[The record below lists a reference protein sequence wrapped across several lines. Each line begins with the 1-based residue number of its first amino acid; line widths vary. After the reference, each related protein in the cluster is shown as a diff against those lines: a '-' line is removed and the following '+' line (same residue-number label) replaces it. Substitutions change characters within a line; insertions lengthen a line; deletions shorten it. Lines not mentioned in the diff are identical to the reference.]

1 MPLDGVYCR
10 MEGHDRTR
18 PFRNQA
24 RIYIAGASIT
34 YSSHQS
40 ARTELPTRW
49 YDDTSFHVDWTPVCR
64 RWGTV
69 TFREHIENGVRGLE
83 ENAQHFWQYEHPAAP
98 DMEDCPRSHRSRSP
112 RFGPSHASAST
123 DGLRENCD
131 VPLLQTQ
138 HGNIEQVLY
147 INLARRTDRQE
158 EITRE
163 LQTLGIA
170 EDSIIRIEAVDA
182 RDCQETP
189 IVCCARSHIA
199 ALEHA
204 MTEDLEA
211 VLILEDDFMLC
222 QSPQQTRERW
232 ARFRDMAPHFEIASW
247 AHNCL
252 RLRDRRDRGDA
263 RARYLQTASA
273 YAVRRSAMKRL
284 RDIYLDAIA
293 QNLLFDRHMTT
304 ISNEVQWFALRPALS
319 KQRPSYS
326 DIEFQSVD
334 YGC

>member
-34 YSSHQS
+34 YSSHRS

-69 TFREHIENGVRGLE
+69 TFREHIENGVRGLD

-112 RFGPSHASAST
+112 RFGPSRASAST
-123 DGLRENCD
+123 DGLRDSCD

-158 EITRE
+158 E
-163 LQTLGIA
+163 
-170 EDSIIRIEAVDA
+170 RI
-182 RDCQETP
+182 
-189 IVCCARSHIA
+189 
-199 ALEHA
+199 
-204 MTEDLEA
+204 
-211 VLILEDDFMLC
+211 F
-222 QSPQQTRERW
+222 
-232 ARFRDMAPHFEIASW
+232 
-247 AHNCL
+247 
-252 RLRDRRDRGDA
+252 
-263 RARYLQTASA
+263 
-273 YAVRRSAMKRL
+273 
-284 RDIYLDAIA
+284 
-293 QNLLFDRHMTT
+293 
-304 ISNEVQWFALRPALS
+304 IS
-319 KQRPSYS
+319 
-326 DIEFQSVD
+326 
-334 YGC
+334 

>member
-1 MPLDGVYCR
+1 MKMPLDGVYCR

-34 YSSHQS
+34 HSSHQS

-158 EITRE
+158 
-163 LQTLGIA
+163 
-170 EDSIIRIEAVDA
+170 
-182 RDCQETP
+182 
-189 IVCCARSHIA
+189 
-199 ALEHA
+199 
-204 MTEDLEA
+204 
-211 VLILEDDFMLC
+211 
-222 QSPQQTRERW
+222 
-232 ARFRDMAPHFEIASW
+232 
-247 AHNCL
+247 
-252 RLRDRRDRGDA
+252 
-263 RARYLQTASA
+263 
-273 YAVRRSAMKRL
+273 
-284 RDIYLDAIA
+284 
-293 QNLLFDRHMTT
+293 
-304 ISNEVQWFALRPALS
+304 
-319 KQRPSYS
+319 
-326 DIEFQSVD
+326 
-334 YGC
+334 

>member
-10 MEGHDRTR
+10 MEGHHRTR

-24 RIYIAGASIT
+24 RIHIAGASIT

-40 ARTELPTRW
+40 ARTVLPTRW

-112 RFGPSHASAST
+112 RFGPSYASAST
-123 DGLRENCD
+123 DGLRDSCD

-199 ALEHA
+199 ALQHA

-211 VLILEDDFMLC
+211 VLIVEDDLMIC
-222 QSPQQTRERW
+222 QIA
-232 ARFRDMAPHFEIASW
+232 ARDEGTLGAVS
-247 AHNCL
+247 AHCPT
-252 RLRDRRDRGDA
+252 LRDCVLGTQLLAVEGRRDRGDA

-273 YAVRRSAMKRL
+273 YAVRRSAMRRL
-284 RDIYLDAIA
+284 RDIYLEAIA
-293 QNLLFDRHMTT
+293 QNLHFDTHITT
-304 ISNEVQWFALRPALS
+304 ISDEVQWFALRPALS

-326 DIEFQSVD
+326 DIQFQTLN